1 MAKLFS
7 VRRPRSVAAPPSRGA
22 AAPPPASLP
31 PPEPHGPTPDA
42 AAEAAQGQRARSRLG
57 TIATSW
63 RGVLDPGALM
73 PVRKSL
79 LGE

>member
-22 AAPPPASLP
+22 AAPPPFL

-63 RGVLDPGALM
+63 RGVLDSGALM